1 MFKSESRKRME
12 AQGIKVTMWDD
23 FKVHFELFRLRLYDL
38 LFPTKR
44 IMMYMFYAMCERC
57 VLPTTAYK
65 YMKDSQIVKI
75 RRGFKKITV
84 WAKRPGIFIGEAGKD
99 LYYLQEKL
107 GKKIVVKEYKKMTA
121 IDAAYDLMEFY
132 NMYSDEY

>member
-23 FKVHFELFRLRLYDL
+23 FKVHFELFRMWLYDI

-44 IMMYMFYAMCERC
+44 IMLDMFYAMCEQY
-57 VLPTTAYK
+57 VLPTKAYE

-84 WAKRPGIFIGEAGKD
+84 WAKRPGIFIGAAGKD

-121 IDAAYDLMEFY
+121 IDKAYDQMEFFK
-132 NMYSDEY
+132 MYSGEY

>member
-23 FKVHFELFRLRLYDL
+23 FKVHFELFRMWLYDI

-44 IMMYMFYAMCERC
+44 IMLDMFYAMCEQY
-57 VLPTTAYK
+57 VLPEKAYN
-65 YMKDSQIVKI
+65 YMKDSQIVNI

-84 WAKRPGIFIGEAGKD
+84 WAKRPGIFIGAAGKD

-107 GKKIVVKEYKKMTA
+107 GKKIVVKEHTRLSA
-121 IDAAYDLMEFY
+121 IDKAYDHMQFVVAY
-132 NMYSDEY
+132 HDEY